1 MAIQPEW
8 PFNII
13 YSSGTTGT
21 PKGIVQSHGMRWS
34 YAKRAGG
41 AVYSPEAV
49 TLVSTPLY
57 SNTTLVSFF
66 PALTFGGTVV
76 LMPKFDAK
84 RYTDTAQQH
93 RVTHSMLVPVQYQR
107 LMAHPDFDRYD
118 LSSFGPSSAPARRSP
133 PRSRPTCCAAGRA
146 A

>member
-1 MAIQPEW
+1 
-8 PFNII
+8 
-13 YSSGTTGT
+13 
-21 PKGIVQSHGMRWS
+21 MRWS

-84 RYTDTAQQH
+84 RYSYDARSTASPTACWC
-93 RVTHSMLVPVQYQR
+93 RCNT
-107 LMAHPDFDRYD
+107 
-118 LSSFGPSSAPARRSP
+118 SA
-133 PRSRPTCCAAGRA
+133 
-146 A
+146 